1 MGIVD
6 LREVTSDRREV
17 AGGKAVG
24 LGALLRAG
32 EQVPPGFCITT
43 EGGERAEILR
53 AYERLGAGAVA
64 VRSSATV
71 EDAPDASYAGM
82 FDTVLDVQGPAA
94 LLAAIDVCRASARGA
109 RVTAY
114 GGTGVKMAVVVQQMV
129 EAATGGVLFTAD
141 PVTGC
146 RTAMLVE
153 SAKGGGETVVGG
165 RTRVERRLLDHG
177 DPMWAVGERLQRLFG
192 SPQDIEW
199 AIDPCGTR
207 WILQSR
213 PITALFPA
221 PPPTAGPPRVY
232 LEFGHVQGM
241 LQPVTPMGLDNLKAL
256 VKAMLVPLGLD
267 VEITGVGGRLY
278 GDLTDLVRDPAARRR
293 LLPLLAV
300 DFGPRAQAAMRHVLD
315 DPRFAPTR
323 TSRRRGSARPPVGRA
338 LRGVLGALAR
348 PDRARLR
355 LNEEIE
361 RLRRASAD
369 DGRELTTAERFRL
382 VREYDATAGP
392 DAILWPIVAGLLA
405 SAVPPRLLKGI
416 ARPGEI
422 NTVLGGMPHNVTIEM
437 DLALWEVARSKNDLA
452 DFLRT
457 YGHRAAAEVDVGVP
471 RWSEDPTPVHAALA
485 TLRKVTD
492 PDQAPDRRFARA
504 AEQAEATLRELRE
517 RAGRRRPVRGRLAV
531 FLLGRARRLAGLR
544 EAGKFA
550 GLYRLAEMR
559 RHLLAIGADR
569 TTAGILERPGDI
581 MFLTLDEAEKA
592 TGNQRHLIA
601 ERRTRHERE
610 SRRRSVPVVLLSD
623 GTDVEATR
631 PAEHDPDALRGV
643 GASAG
648 QATGPVRVV
657 LDPADAR
664 LEPGEVLVTATTD
677 PGWTPLFLTAAALVT
692 ETGAVMAHGPTV
704 AREYGLPAAI
714 CVPGATRHLRTGQIV
729 TVDGAAGTVTVVGDR
744 P

>member
-221 PPPTAGPPRVY
+221 PPTA
-232 LEFGHVQGM
+232 
-241 LQPVTPMGLDNLKAL
+241 
-256 VKAMLVPLGLD
+256 
-267 VEITGVGGRLY
+267 
-278 GDLTDLVRDPAARRR
+278 PAAGRR
-293 LLPLLAV
+293 L
-300 DFGPRAQAAMRHVLD
+300 
-315 DPRFAPTR
+315 
-323 TSRRRGSARPPVGRA
+323 RP
-338 LRGVLGALAR
+338 
-348 PDRARLR
+348 
-355 LNEEIE
+355 
-361 RLRRASAD
+361 
-369 DGRELTTAERFRL
+369 
-382 VREYDATAGP
+382 
-392 DAILWPIVAGLLA
+392 
-405 SAVPPRLLKGI
+405 
-416 ARPGEI
+416 ARPGR
-422 NTVLGGMPHNVTIEM
+422 
-437 DLALWEVARSKNDLA
+437 DASRARRPA
-452 DFLRT
+452 V
-457 YGHRAAAEVDVGVP
+457 RA
-471 RWSEDPTPVHAALA
+471 
-485 TLRKVTD
+485 D
-492 PDQAPDRRFARA
+492 PDEPATRQRQASRRSRSPRGAR
-504 AEQAEATLRELRE
+504 
-517 RAGRRRPVRGRLAV
+517 RAGPSRPRPAPAERGDRTPPPGVRRRRP
-531 FLLGRARRLAGLR
+531 RA
-544 EAGKFA
+544 
-550 GLYRLAEMR
+550 
-559 RHLLAIGADR
+559 D
-569 TTAGILERPGDI
+569 
-581 MFLTLDEAEKA
+581 
-592 TGNQRHLIA
+592 
-601 ERRTRHERE
+601 
-610 SRRRSVPVVLLSD
+610 
-623 GTDVEATR
+623 
-631 PAEHDPDALRGV
+631 
-643 GASAG
+643 
-648 QATGPVRVV
+648 
-657 LDPADAR
+657 
-664 LEPGEVLVTATTD
+664 
-677 PGWTPLFLTAAALVT
+677 
-692 ETGAVMAHGPTV
+692 HG
-704 AREYGLPAAI
+704 
-714 CVPGATRHLRTGQIV
+714 
-729 TVDGAAGTVTVVGDR
+729 
-744 P
+744 